1 MILRP
6 QARAWLPL
14 LVVTGPIAA
23 LGIFAIL
30 EDALIGSALI
40 VLAAVIVGYNGTIR
54 LIVHDGQIS
63 LKRYGIIVW
72 SAPTRDISVEAGRG
86 GDIAILPAYVFMRR
100 TQQVGYILR
109 GWFREEDVSKLREL
123 LAKGS

>member
-6 QARAWLPL
+6 QTRAWLPL
-14 LVVTGPIAA
+14 LVITGPIAA
-23 LGIFAIL
+23 LGLFAIL
-30 EDALIGSALI
+30 EGALVGSALI

-54 LIVHDGQIS
+54 LIVRDGQIS
-63 LKRYGIIVW
+63 LKRYGLIVW
-72 SAPTRDISVEAGRG
+72 SAPTSDITFDSGRG

-100 TQQVGYILR
+100 TQRVGYILR
-109 GWFREEDVSKLREL
+109 GWFREDDISMLREL